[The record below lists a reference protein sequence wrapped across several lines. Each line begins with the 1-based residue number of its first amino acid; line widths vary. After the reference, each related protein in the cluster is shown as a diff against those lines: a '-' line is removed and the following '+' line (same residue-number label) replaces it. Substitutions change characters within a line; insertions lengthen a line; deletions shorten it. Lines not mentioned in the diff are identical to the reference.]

1 MCSGFPLGLILLSG
15 ASSAPSCLGGIDY
28 SVPPTYPAGSGQTWV
43 ATYTCMDG
51 GTVRKPVPSE
61 SLARG

>member
-1 MCSGFPLGLILLSG
+1 MG
-15 ASSAPSCLGGIDY
+15 GGIDY
-28 SVPPTYPAGSGQTWV
+28 SIPPTYTAGSGQTWV